1 MKYASKEQLIESL
14 RLLATFRG
22 KADRQ
27 TAQHILPFLA
37 IRRKDVEP
45 GKMTAYSERDD
56 FTFFDEFARVSNED
70 KPYFDPIAGAMRV
83 ASHPHSNVA
92 TLRKNTFFR
101 RWHAAEQDVDNGIE
115 RWKLADDYLP
125 IFKKKLTKG
134 KAFTPIPAIPLGLF
148 LFRTRAFPDQATLDD
163 VAAELKSTFHLTTT
177 EFNELFETGTRPT
190 APFAAAPL
198 SGDDV
203 VAAIRESGVVAETA
217 EARATFQALTIK
229 PDDDILQRTK
239 QLLED
244 GYAGVIFV
252 GPPGTSKSWYAVQVA
267 LALAEGERSRIRQ
280 VQFHRSFQY
289 EQFVE
294 GFVPNDDGDGFEL
307 RDQVM
312 LLLIDDAE
320 ANPGS
325 TFVMLIDELSRSDPG
340 RVFGELLTYMEP
352 TRRGEPFLLASGR
365 EISVPPNIVFLATM
379 NSRDKSVAEIDDA
392 FDRRMAK
399 VDFPPDRRIA
409 DQFLRDNRV
418 PDDLRG
424 RILAFFDWVNTDRK
438 YPLGHAYFRTVKDVA
453 GLRRLWES
461 QLRFVFEKHFK
472 YEPAVQESI
481 RVRFEQVIAPP
492 APAVAPA
499 PPTPPTP

>member
-1 MKYASKEQLIESL
+1 MRYTSKDQVIESL
-14 RLLATFRG
+14 RFLAAFRS
-22 KADRQ
+22 KVDRQ

-37 IRRKDVEP
+37 IRRKDVKP
-45 GKMTAYSERDD
+45 GGWTAYSEQDD
-56 FTFFDEFARVSNED
+56 FTFFDDFARVTNED
-70 KPYFDPIAGAMRV
+70 KPYFDPISSTMRI

-101 RWHAAEQDVDNGIE
+101 TWHAAEQDTHDGVE
-115 RWKLADDYLP
+115 RWKLSDDYRAIL
-125 IFKKKLTKG
+125 KKKLTKG
-134 KAFTPIPAIPLGLF
+134 KMFTPTPAIPLALF
-148 LFRTRAFPDQATLDD
+148 LFRAHGFPDQATLDD
-163 VAAELKSTFHLTTT
+163 VATELRSSFHLTAD
-177 EFNELFETGTRPT
+177 EFNELFETKTRPT
-190 APFAAAPL
+190 APFATMPL
-198 SGDDV
+198 SNEDV
-203 VAAIRESGVVAETA
+203 LAAIRESGVVAETT

-239 QLLED
+239 QLLDD

-294 GFVPNDDGDGFEL
+294 GFVPNDAGDGFEL
-307 RDQVM
+307 RDQLM
-312 LLLIDDAE
+312 LLLISEAE
-320 ANPGS
+320 ANTDA

-399 VDFPPDRRIA
+399 IDFPPDRRIA

-424 RILAFFDWVNTDRK
+424 RILAFFDWVNDDRK
-438 YPLGHAYFRTVKDVA
+438 YPLGHAYFRTVKDTE
-453 GLRRLWES
+453 GLRRLWDS

-472 YEPAVQESI
+472 HEPTVQETI
-481 RVRFEQVIAPP
+481 RTRFEHVITPP
-492 APAVAPA
+492 AP
-499 PPTPPTP
+499 